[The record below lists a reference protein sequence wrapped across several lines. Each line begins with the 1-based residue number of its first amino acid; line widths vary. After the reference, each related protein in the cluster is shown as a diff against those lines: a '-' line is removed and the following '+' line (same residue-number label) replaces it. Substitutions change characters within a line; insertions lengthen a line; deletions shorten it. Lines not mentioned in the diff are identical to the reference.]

1 MSLERA
7 TVTAGLFGRLAGGL
21 VIAVA
26 AGGISLAA
34 AQTGQAE
41 RTGQAEQTG
50 QTEQTGAAQ
59 TERTERTGQTGPA
72 HAPADVVERLHTGLV
87 ELSAKSDQASLEQ
100 RIERLRPLI
109 TATHD
114 LAYIA
119 ELTIRREWGDLSASE
134 RERFVDAFERLSIA
148 TYAGR
153 FADLERDPFRVRE
166 RHEPD
171 GGRARVSAEID
182 TRDGEPIP
190 LDYVLAERDG
200 RWKIIN
206 IVADGVSDLALK
218 RAEYRRILADGNM
231 DDLVAELEA
240 QVDALR

>member
-7 TVTAGLFGRLAGGL
+7 RVTVGLFERLAGGL
-21 VIAVA
+21 VSAIA
-26 AGGISLAA
+26 AGGMSLAA
-34 AQTGQAE
+34 AQSGEAE
-41 RTGQAEQTG
+41 RTGQAG
-50 QTEQTGAAQ
+50 QTEQTG
-59 TERTERTGQTGPA
+59 RTEPIGQTGPA
-72 HAPADVVERLHTGLV
+72 QAPADVVERLHAGLV
-87 ELSAKSDQASLEQ
+87 ELSSGSDQASLEQ

-119 ELTIRREWGDLSASE
+119 ELTIRREWGGLSAAE

-166 RHEPD
+166 RHEPE

-182 TRDGEPIP
+182 TGDGEPIP
-190 LDYVLAERDG
+190 LDYVLSERDG
-200 RWKIIN
+200 RWKIVN

-218 RAEYRRILADGNM
+218 RAEYRRILTDGNM
-231 DDLVAELEA
+231 DDLIAELES